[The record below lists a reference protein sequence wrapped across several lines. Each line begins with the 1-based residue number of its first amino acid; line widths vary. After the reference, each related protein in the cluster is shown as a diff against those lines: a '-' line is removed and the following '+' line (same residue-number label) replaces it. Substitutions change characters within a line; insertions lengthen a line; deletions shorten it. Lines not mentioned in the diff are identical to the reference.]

1 MSFSFGLK
9 NTLRHKLLLLTLLP
23 LALTALGFAVM
34 SAYWTSSYTDRQLY
48 MKVSAD
54 LSVANGTL
62 KFMQQEQIDTLEQLA
77 NGFEFRTNLQLGD
90 NRELIVQLLEV
101 KRSRSL
107 DFLRYIE
114 TEDLTSLNEPNF
126 NTLIPRL
133 LDKEYLNGIS
143 ILNAEELNSI
153 NFGLAERA
161 KINLIDTPRAV
172 PTDRIVEERAM
183 VLRALVPVTDDFG
196 ELIGVLDSGIILNNT
211 TTAVDR
217 IRDLVY
223 GKGSLPEGGIG
234 TVTLFMDDV
243 RISTNVPQ
251 DVSSITLGKRD
262 LSLKERAIGTRVS
275 AEVRKRVLLQGETWI
290 DRAFVV
296 NDWYISAYKPILDFN
311 NKKIGMI
318 YAGFTEAPF
327 SQIYYKTLIESGTL
341 ILLIMLVSA
350 VVVTNHTRLLLKPL
364 NKIHSVVTSVHEG
377 SMHPRIGK
385 LESSDELVDLAK
397 QFDVMLNLLEQRE
410 QQIRLANDQLEA
422 IVDQRTRSLRR
433 RTEALK
439 EHIRLLKNT
448 RQQLL
453 DKEKLAVLGELTA
466 GIAHEINNPAAVI
479 LGNMDLLVA
488 ELGDAVEPARGEV
501 DMVIQQV
508 YRIRSLINNLL
519 QYSRPGHYIE
529 SYEHH
534 LVNQIIDDTLLL
546 VSHALEQQKVT
557 IKKSYEA
564 TSLVEVNYQQVQQ
577 VLVNLILNASHALE
591 GPGEVEIK
599 TADWF
604 EDGNLKGATISVID
618 EGKGITREHL
628 EKIFDP
634 FFTTKK
640 SGTGLGLSVSY
651 SIIRRHGGDI
661 KVQSEEGKGTQFTVY
676 LLQEA
681 DLSSGSSEV
690 GILEGLAAAERV
702 NRRAVS
708 NQAEELS

>member
-1 MSFSFGLK
+1 MKFSFGLK

-23 LALTALGFAVM
+23 LALTAFGFAVM

-62 KFMQQEQIDTLEQLA
+62 NFMQQEQVDTLQQLA
-77 NGFEFRTNLQLGD
+77 NSFEFRTNLQLGD
-90 NRELIVQLLEV
+90 TRELSVQLLEV
-101 KRSRSL
+101 KSSRSL
-107 DFLRYIE
+107 DFLRYIKTDQLE
-114 TEDLTSLNEPNF
+114 ALNEPNLKL
-126 NTLIPRL
+126 LIPRL
-133 LDKEYLNGIS
+133 LDKENLNGIT
-143 ILNAEELNSI
+143 ILNSTELDNI
-153 NFGLAERA
+153 ATGLADQAR
-161 KINLIDTPRAV
+161 IDLIETPRAV
-172 PTDRIVEERAM
+172 PTERTIEDRAM
-183 VLRALVPVTDDFG
+183 VLRALVPIADDFG
-196 ELIGVLDSGIILNNT
+196 ELIGILDSGIILNNT
-211 TTAVDR
+211 TSAVDR

-251 DVSSITLGKRD
+251 DVSSISQGNRN

-275 AEVRKRVLLQGETWI
+275 AEVRKQVLLQGETWI

-296 NDWYISAYKPILDFN
+296 NDWYISAYKPLLDFN

-327 SQIYYKTLIESGTL
+327 TQIYYKTLIESGTL

-350 VVVTNHTRLLLKPL
+350 VVVTNHTRLLLQPL
-364 NKIHSVVTSVHEG
+364 NKIHSVVTSVRDG
-377 SMHPRIGK
+377 SMQPRIGK

-397 QFDVMLNLLEQRE
+397 QFDVMLNLLEHRE

-422 IVDQRTRSLRR
+422 TVDKRTRSLRR

-439 EHIRLLKNT
+439 EHIRLLKST

-488 ELGDAVEPARGEV
+488 ELGDAVEPARSEV

-519 QYSRPGHYIE
+519 QYSRPGHYVE

-534 LVNQIIDDTLLL
+534 QINQIVEDTLLL
-546 VSHALEQQKVT
+546 VSHALEKHQVSIVKDFQ
-557 IKKSYEA
+557 A
-564 TSLVEVNYQQVQQ
+564 TSLVEVNCQQVQQ

-604 EDGNLKGATISVID
+604 EGDQLKGATVTVID
-618 EGKGITREHL
+618 QGKGITKEHL

-661 KVQSEEGKGTQFTVY
+661 TVQSEEGKGTQFQVY
-676 LLQEA
+676 LLQDA
-681 DLSSGSSEV
+681 DLSSEDSEV
-690 GILEGLAAAERV
+690 GILDGLAAAERM
-702 NRRAVS
+702 NRRAVNHLEKQS
-708 NQAEELS
+708 